1 MTPGEK
7 PCLTPQEVATYNP
20 RTTDLGKGRNRKAR
34 RKDALKMSFFC
45 EEGKISRWEGE
56 LRRTREGQILP
67 LMVAAQFV
75 WSKGTW
81 EIAAEGVFPL
91 PQFLGLPLL
100 LPACVISRRIPL
112 MAN

>member
-7 PCLTPQEVATYNP
+7 SCFTPQEVATYNS
-20 RTTDLGKGRNRKAR
+20 RTTDLGKGKNRKAR
-34 RKDALKMSFFC
+34 RKDTLKMSFLC

-56 LRRTREGQILP
+56 LKRTREGQTLP

-81 EIAAEGVFPL
+81 ETAAEGVSP
-91 PQFLGLPLL
+91 
-100 LPACVISRRIPL
+100 SRSS
-112 MAN
+112 